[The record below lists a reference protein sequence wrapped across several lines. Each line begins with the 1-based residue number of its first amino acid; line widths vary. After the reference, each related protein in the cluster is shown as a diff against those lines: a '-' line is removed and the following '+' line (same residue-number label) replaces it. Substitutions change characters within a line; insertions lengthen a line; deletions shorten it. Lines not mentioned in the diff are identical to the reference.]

1 MNLRNAPAATA
12 DAADAAPPGGQAA
25 TGRSLPWPAPALLTW
40 LAAWGLQLA
49 GAGVSPAGACL
60 AATGFGLA
68 VALASHRA
76 SRSRRLIIGLGF
88 PVSVLLTIWSA
99 GPTDAPAAVVV
110 ALPLALAP
118 IGVASG
124 LPAWAWLLPA
134 LLLLG
139 IYPLRAWRDA
149 PLFPTPS
156 DALRGLSGLAPLP
169 AGARVLDA
177 GCGLG
182 HGLAALH
189 AEYGAAR
196 IEGVEWSWPLR
207 AACALRC
214 PWARVRQADMWQ
226 SDWSGLALVYLFQR
240 PESMARALA
249 KAQAEMAPGSWLA
262 SLEFVAAGA
271 EPTASLQRPGARPV
285 WLYQVQPAARA
296 GGAKPVSRVGPKV
309 RPQPVNAQPAA
320 ALADNPLNK
329 SASSVRQP

>member
-1 MNLRNAPAATA
+1 MNPRNAPAATVHPV
-12 DAADAAPPGGQAA
+12 AAVSTDSQAA
-25 TGRSLPWPAPALLTW
+25 AGRNLPWPAPALLTW

-49 GAGVSPAGACL
+49 GAGVSPAGACWV
-60 AATGFGLA
+60 ATGFGLA
-68 VALASHRA
+68 VALALHRA

-88 PVSVLLTIWSA
+88 PASVLLKAWAA
-99 GPTDAPAAVVV
+99 GPSDAPAAMMA

-118 IGVASG
+118 ADAATG

-156 DALRGLSGLAPLP
+156 DALRGLSGLVPLP
-169 AGARVLDA
+169 VGARVLDA

-189 AEYGAAR
+189 AEYSAAR

-214 PWARVRQADMWQ
+214 PWARVRQGDMWQ

-262 SLEFVAAGA
+262 SLEFAAAGT
-271 EPTASLQRPGARPV
+271 EPTASLQRLGAKPV
-285 WLYQVQPAARA
+285 WLYQVPPAVRA
-296 GGAKPVSRVGPKV
+296 GAASPVG
-309 RPQPVNAQPAA
+309 QMA
-320 ALADNPLNK
+320 
-329 SASSVRQP
+329 